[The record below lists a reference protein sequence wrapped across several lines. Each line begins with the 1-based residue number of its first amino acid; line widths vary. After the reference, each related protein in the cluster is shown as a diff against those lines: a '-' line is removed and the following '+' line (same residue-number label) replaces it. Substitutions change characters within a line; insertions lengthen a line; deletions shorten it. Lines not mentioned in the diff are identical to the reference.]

1 MVEQAPVDDKEQKP
15 DDKPPEAA
23 AVTTSIVGNGPDAF
37 GLKAG
42 NGGNYLG
49 GNGGSHQ
56 GSKWGWYAGQVQTS
70 IADALRKNPLTRSA
84 ALSLKVRIWP
94 DVTGRV
100 TRAKLAETTNDQKLD
115 AAITDA
121 LIGLQLKEAPPA
133 GMPTPI
139 VLRITAHR
147 PN

>member
-1 MVEQAPVDDKEQKP
+1 MIEQAPVDEKEEKP

-23 AVTTSIVGNGPDAF
+23 PVTTNIAGGGPDAF

-49 GNGGSHQ
+49 GNGAARQ
-56 GSKWGWYAGQVQTS
+56 RSKWGWYAGQVQTT
-70 IADALRKNPLTRSA
+70 IADSLRRNPHTRNA

-94 DVTGRV
+94 DITGRV
-100 TRAKLAETTNDQKLD
+100 TRAKLAESTNDPKID
-115 AAITDA
+115 AAITEA
-121 LIGLQLKEAPPA
+121 LTGLQLKEAPPE

-139 VLRITAHR
+139 VLRITAQR